1 MATAPNSGAQ
11 LQLLK
16 KAHMQEIFGDHCR
29 GGGYPGGGGEWQGS
43 PSRMALLAMGANGRL
58 QFMYNIL
65 HVPCIK
71 PEQAGPASRDVP
83 VSTATWQFEQSPVF
97 LSPKAMSS
105 MPICQ

>member
-43 PSRMALLAMGANGRL
+43 LPAGARRPPARREGVGL
-58 QFMYNIL
+58 WS
-65 HVPCIK
+65 
-71 PEQAGPASRDVP
+71 EAGFCCHKNLYDAKTQKTKES
-83 VSTATWQFEQSPVF
+83 SPGG
-97 LSPKAMSS
+97 PKVRFR
-105 MPICQ
+105 